1 MQQRI
6 EDYKDNFEHE
16 KKNRPMCLLY
26 ARRMHLGLRAV
37 QELLMNLVAMSNSS
51 TLSQPASVLK
61 ANILYEPE
69 YRELCL
75 TMFNIYQVCP
85 LTQII
90 SVSFF
95 CEKSLIF
102 LEAGKSMTPRLGK
115 HFSLPL
121 LPQQLPRLRLGPLTC
136 LVLCFQNF
144 RDTRTPSSVLRWA
157 RSS

>member
-1 MQQRI
+1 
-6 EDYKDNFEHE
+6 
-16 KKNRPMCLLY
+16 MCLLY

-95 CEKSLIF
+95 AKN
-102 LEAGKSMTPRLGK
+102 
-115 HFSLPL
+115 H
-121 LPQQLPRLRLGPLTC
+121 
-136 LVLCFQNF
+136 
-144 RDTRTPSSVLRWA
+144 
-157 RSS
+157 